1 VEELRH
7 HVRDLE
13 GQNGN
18 VFWLRRGKRR
28 FLREAMRQRRF
39 DLDEPGFKCHRKFR
53 FWFDGVGGD

>member
-7 HVRDLE
+7 QVRDLE

-28 FLREAMRQRRF
+28 LLREAMRQRRF
-39 DLDEPGFKCHRKFR
+39 DLDEPGFEGHRKFR